1 LSPLLSGLTIAVLL
15 AAYLEL
21 FEYADSWCRLTRGH
35 GLMDSATDDGCCV
48 HCEIATWT
56 T

>member
-1 LSPLLSGLTIAVLL
+1 MPLTSGLVIAALL

-21 FEYADSWCRLTRGH
+21 FDYADAACRASRGH